1 MARSTKKKA
10 PSSSNRR
17 KHERYLAIFGSAV
30 NSEGI
35 EARLGL
41 TQDVSQGGARILTL
55 APYGIG
61 QIIKLRIIVDD
72 QHITDC
78 EAKVVREKE
87 IGNRGMWQY
96 EIAVKFTTLLTDQVV
111 IQFRQI
117 SEDRQF

>member
-10 PSSSNRR
+10 STSTNRR
-17 KHERYLAIFGSAV
+17 KHERYLAIFGSNV
-30 NSEGI
+30 NTEGI

-61 QIIKLRIIVDD
+61 QVIKLRIIVDD

-78 EAKVVREKE
+78 EAEVVREKE
-87 IGNRGMWQY
+87 ISGRGMWQY
-96 EIAVKFTTLLTDQVV
+96 EIAIRFTTVLTEQVV
-111 IQFRQI
+111 TQFRQI

>member
-1 MARSTKKKA
+1 MASATKKKA
-10 PSSSNRR
+10 STSKNRR
-17 KHERYLAIFGSAV
+17 KHERYLAIFGSNV
-30 NSEGI
+30 DSEGI

-61 QIIKLRIIVDD
+61 ELIKLRIIVDD

-87 IGNRGMWQY
+87 IRSRGMWQY
-96 EIAVKFTTLLTDQVV
+96 EIAVEFITELTENVV
-111 IQFRQI
+111 TQFRQI